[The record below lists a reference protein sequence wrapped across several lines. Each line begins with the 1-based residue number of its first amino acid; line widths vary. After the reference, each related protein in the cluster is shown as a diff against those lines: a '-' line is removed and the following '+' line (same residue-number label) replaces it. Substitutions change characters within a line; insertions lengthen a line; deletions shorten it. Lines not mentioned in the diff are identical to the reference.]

1 MVCFHFINAEMNPKG
16 AEHMPA
22 EILSFHDVRFDL
34 PQQTLFQHVSF
45 SIRPGEHIALVG
57 SNGVGKTTLFQL
69 ILKQLQPTEGN
80 IFRGYTN
87 VGHVAQHLTSSTPA
101 IRLVEQAD
109 RVRYEAREAALHSS
123 SLENYQA
130 ALDLDA
136 FSLETDAARALK
148 EVQLPEHVW
157 THPFDTLS
165 GGEQTRIQLAC
176 LLVQQPDF
184 ILLDEPTNHLDSDTL
199 DWLIHWM
206 HQTPLTIL
214 YVSHERAFIDAT
226 AEAVLELT
234 PSQATRYKGNYQAY
248 CEQKEQERLTQ
259 EREYE
264 KQEKTRKELKRMI
277 TQYQNWHQQ
286 AVAHASE
293 RNPYAKKK
301 AAKQAKKF
309 KAKEKQLEQV
319 LDRRVA
325 KPESPSSVHVAF
337 EAASFAAKQ
346 LLALDAVSFSYDD
359 RTLFQKLSFSIQQGD
374 RIAVIGRN
382 GSGKTTL
389 LRLIRGELNP
399 TEGTVTRHPALTV
412 GYFSQALADLP
423 TSGSLLDTL
432 MQETTISET
441 DARTLLACFLFRR
454 DQVYKPITEA
464 SMGERCRIAF
474 LRLYF
479 SGARLLILDEPTNYL
494 DLTTREQIEAALDV
508 FPGELLFVSHDRYF
522 NDRLSNRTISLDPH
536 EHATVHPVGTKQ
548 LREQQPS
555 DIEVIQNDLK
565 RLKDLT
571 GTIDFD
577 RD

>member
-1 MVCFHFINAEMNPKG
+1 
-16 AEHMPA
+16 MPT
-22 EILSFHDVRFDL
+22 EILSIHDLHVEL
-34 PQQTLFQHVSF
+34 PQQTLFQHISF
-45 SIRPGEHIALVG
+45 SVHPGEHVALVG
-57 SNGVGKTTLFQL
+57 ANGVGKTTLLQI
-69 ILKQLQPTEGN
+69 ILQQIKPTSGE
-80 IFRGYTN
+80 IFRAYTN
-87 VGHVAQHLTSSTPA
+87 AGHVAQHLSSDEPA
-101 IRLVEQAD
+101 LRLVEQAD
-109 RVRYEAREAALHSS
+109 QVRYQAREQTLHSTS
-123 SLENYQA
+123 IEAYQV
-130 ALDLDA
+130 ALDVDA
-136 FSLETDAARALK
+136 FSLEADAARALK

-157 THPFDTLS
+157 SHPFDTLS

-184 ILLDEPTNHLDSDTL
+184 ILLDEPTNHLDADTL
-199 DWLIHWM
+199 DWLIDWM
-206 HQTPLTIL
+206 HQTPIAIL

-226 AEAVLELT
+226 ADAVIELT
-234 PSQATRYKGNYQAY
+234 PSLATRYKGNYQTY
-248 CEQKEQERLTQ
+248 RQQKEQERLTQ

-277 TQYQNWHQQ
+277 HQYQNWHQQ

-293 RNPYAKKK
+293 RDPYAKKK

-319 LDRRVA
+319 LDQRVA
-325 KPESPSSVHVAF
+325 KPEAAPSVHVAF

-346 LLALDAVSFSYDD
+346 LLSLNAVSFSYASLPLLKQL
-359 RTLFQKLSFSIQQGD
+359 TFSIQQGD

-389 LRLIRGELNP
+389 LRLIQGELNP
-399 TEGTVTRHPALTV
+399 THGTITRHPSLTT
-412 GYFSQALADLP
+412 GYFSQALSNLP
-423 TSGSLLDTL
+423 TSGSLLDAL
-432 MQETTISET
+432 MEETTITET

-454 DQVYKPITEA
+454 DRVYQPINAA

-522 NDRLSNRTISLDPH
+522 NDRLSNRTILLDQ
-536 EHATVHPVGTKQ
+536 EAAVQPVGTKL

-555 DIEVIQNDLK
+555 DIQAIQDDLR
-565 RLKDLT
+565 RLDELT
-571 GTIDFD
+571 GTIHFD
-577 RD
+577 QD

>member
-1 MVCFHFINAEMNPKG
+1 
-16 AEHMPA
+16 MPA
-22 EILSFHDVRFDL
+22 EILSLHDVRFDL

-45 SIRPGEHIALVG
+45 SIRPGEHVALVG
-57 SNGVGKTTLFQL
+57 ANGVGKTTLFQL
-69 ILKQLQPTEGN
+69 ILKQLQPTDGN

-109 RVRYEAREAALHSS
+109 RVRYEAREAILHSS
-123 SLENYQA
+123 SLEVYQA
-130 ALDLDA
+130 AFDLDA

-157 THPFDTLS
+157 SHPFDTLS

-184 ILLDEPTNHLDSDTL
+184 ILLDEPTNHLDADTL

-226 AEAVLELT
+226 AEAVIELT
-234 PSQATRYKGNYQAY
+234 PSQTTCYKGNYQAY
-248 CEQKEQERLTQ
+248 RQQKEQERLTQ
-259 EREYE
+259 EHEYE

-277 TQYQNWHQQ
+277 NQYQNWHQQ

-293 RNPYAKKK
+293 RDPYAKKK

-309 KAKEKQLEQV
+309 KAKEKQLEQT
-319 LDRRVA
+319 LDHRVA
-325 KPESPSSVHVAF
+325 KPETPSSVHVTF

-346 LLALDAVSFSYDD
+346 LLELDAVSFSYEE
-359 RTLFQKLSFSIQQGD
+359 RTLFQKLSFSMQQGD

-389 LRLIRGELNP
+389 LRVIRGELNP
-399 TEGTVTRHPALTV
+399 TEGTVTCHPALTI
-412 GYFSQALADLP
+412 GYFSQALSDLP
-423 TSGSLLDTL
+423 VSGSLLDAL
-432 MQETTISET
+432 LQETTISET

-454 DQVYKPITEA
+454 DQVYKPIAEA

-494 DLTTREQIEAALDV
+494 DLTTREQIESALDV

-555 DIEVIQNDLK
+555 DINAIQNDLK
-565 RLKDLT
+565 RLDDLT

-577 RD
+577 RS

>member
-1 MVCFHFINAEMNPKG
+1 
-16 AEHMPA
+16 MPA

-34 PQQTLFQHVSF
+34 PEQTLFQHVSF
-45 SIRPGEHIALVG
+45 SIRPGEHVALVG
-57 SNGVGKTTLFQL
+57 ANGVGKTTLFQL
-69 ILKQLQPTEGN
+69 ILKQLQPTDGN

-109 RVRYEAREAALHSS
+109 RVRYEAREAILHSS
-123 SLENYQA
+123 SLEVYQA
-130 ALDLDA
+130 AFDLDA

-157 THPFDTLS
+157 SHPFDTLS

-184 ILLDEPTNHLDSDTL
+184 ILLDEPTNHLDADTL

-226 AEAVLELT
+226 AEAVIELT
-234 PSQATRYKGNYQAY
+234 PSQTTRYKGNYQAY
-248 CEQKEQERLTQ
+248 RQQKEQERLTQ
-259 EREYE
+259 EHEYE

-277 TQYQNWHQQ
+277 NQYQNWHQQ

-309 KAKEKQLEQV
+309 KAKEKQLEQT
-319 LDRRVA
+319 LDHRVA

-337 EAASFAAKQ
+337 EAAPFSAKQ
-346 LLALDAVSFSYDD
+346 LLELDAVSFSYEE
-359 RTLFQKLSFSIQQGD
+359 RTLFQKLSFSMQQGD

-389 LRLIRGELNP
+389 LRVIQGELNP
-399 TEGTVTRHPALTV
+399 TEGTVTCHPALTV
-412 GYFSQALADLP
+412 GYFSQALSDLP
-423 TSGSLLDTL
+423 VSGSLLDAL
-432 MQETTISET
+432 LQETTISET

-454 DQVYKPITEA
+454 DQVYKPIAEA

-494 DLTTREQIEAALDV
+494 DLTTREQIESALDV

-555 DIEVIQNDLK
+555 DINAIQNDLK
-565 RLKDLT
+565 RLDDLT

-577 RD
+577 RS

>member
-1 MVCFHFINAEMNPKG
+1 
-16 AEHMPA
+16 MPA
-22 EILSFHDVRFDL
+22 EILSLHDVRFDL

-45 SIRPGEHIALVG
+45 SIRPGEHVALVG
-57 SNGVGKTTLFQL
+57 ANGVGKTTLFQL
-69 ILKQLQPTEGN
+69 ILKQLQPTDGN

-109 RVRYEAREAALHSS
+109 RIRYEAREAALHSS
-123 SLENYQA
+123 SLEVYQA

-157 THPFDTLS
+157 SHPFDILS

-184 ILLDEPTNHLDSDTL
+184 ILLDEPTNHLDADTL

-226 AEAVLELT
+226 AEAVIELT

-248 CEQKEQERLTQ
+248 RQQKEQERLTQ
-259 EREYE
+259 EHEYQ

-277 TQYQNWHQQ
+277 NQYQNWHQQ

-293 RNPYAKKK
+293 RDPYAKKK

-309 KAKEKQLEQV
+309 KAKEKQLEQA
-319 LDRRVA
+319 LDHRVA

-337 EAASFAAKQ
+337 ETAPFSAKQ
-346 LLALDAVSFSYDD
+346 LLALDAVSFSYEE
-359 RTLFQKLSFSIQQGD
+359 RTLFQKLSFSMQQGD

-389 LRLIRGELNP
+389 LRVIRGELNP
-399 TEGTVTRHPALTV
+399 TEGTVTYHPALTV
-412 GYFSQALADLP
+412 GYFSQALSDLP
-423 TSGSLLDTL
+423 VSGSLLDAL
-432 MQETTISET
+432 LQETTISET

-454 DQVYKPITEA
+454 DQVYKPIAEA

-494 DLTTREQIEAALDV
+494 DLTTREQIETALDV

-555 DIEVIQNDLK
+555 DINAIQNDLK
-565 RLKDLT
+565 RLDDLT

-577 RD
+577 RS

>member
-1 MVCFHFINAEMNPKG
+1 
-16 AEHMPA
+16 MPA
-22 EILSFHDVRFDL
+22 EILSIHDVRFDL
-34 PQQTLFQHVSF
+34 PEQTLFQHISF
-45 SIRPGEHIALVG
+45 SIRPGEHVALVG
-57 SNGVGKTTLFQL
+57 ANGVGKTTLFQL

-80 IFRGYTN
+80 IFRGYTTI
-87 VGHVAQHLTSSTPA
+87 GHVAQHLTSSAPA

-109 RVRYEAREAALHSS
+109 RLRYQAREAALHAS
-123 SLENYQA
+123 SLEIYQT

-136 FSLETDAARALK
+136 FSLEADAARALK

-157 THPFDTLS
+157 LHSFDTLS

-184 ILLDEPTNHLDSDTL
+184 ILLDEPTNHLDSETL
-199 DWLIHWM
+199 DWLIDWIN
-206 HQTPLTIL
+206 QTAITIF

-226 AEAVLELT
+226 ADAVIELT
-234 PSQATRYKGNYQAY
+234 PHQATRYKGNYQAY
-248 CEQKEQERLTQ
+248 RQQKEQERLTQ

-293 RNPYAKKK
+293 RDPYAKKK

-309 KAKEKQLEQV
+309 KAKEKQLEQTI
-319 LDRRVA
+319 DHRVA
-325 KPESPSSVHVAF
+325 KPEQPASVHVSF

-346 LLALDAVSFSYDD
+346 LFTLNDVTFSYDG
-359 RTLFQKLSFSIQQGD
+359 RTLFKKLTFSMQQGD

-389 LRLIRGELNP
+389 LRLIQGELDP
-399 TEGTVTRHPALTV
+399 TGGTITRHPALTV
-412 GYFSQALADLP
+412 GYFSQALSDLP
-423 TSGSLLDTL
+423 TDGSLLDAL
-432 MQETTISET
+432 LQETTISET

-454 DQVYKPITEA
+454 NQVYKSIAEA

-522 NDRLSNRTISLDPH
+522 NDRLSNRTITLDGD
-536 EHATVHPVGTKQ
+536 ATVHPVGTKP

-555 DIEVIQNDLK
+555 DIQAIQHDLK
-565 RLKDLT
+565 RLDDLT

-577 RD
+577 

>member
-1 MVCFHFINAEMNPKG
+1 
-16 AEHMPA
+16 MPA

-45 SIRPGEHIALVG
+45 SIRPGEHVALVG
-57 SNGVGKTTLFQL
+57 ANGVGKTTLFQL
-69 ILKQLQPTEGN
+69 ILKQLQPTDGN

-109 RVRYEAREAALHSS
+109 RVRYEAREAILHSS
-123 SLENYQA
+123 SLEVYQA
-130 ALDLDA
+130 AFDLDA

-157 THPFDTLS
+157 SHPFDTLS

-184 ILLDEPTNHLDSDTL
+184 ILLDEPTNHLDADTL

-226 AEAVLELT
+226 AEAVIELN
-234 PSQATRYKGNYQAY
+234 PSQTTRYKGNYQAY
-248 CEQKEQERLTQ
+248 RQQKEQERLTQ
-259 EREYE
+259 EHEYE

-277 TQYQNWHQQ
+277 NQYQNWHQQ

-293 RNPYAKKK
+293 RDPYAKKK

-309 KAKEKQLEQV
+309 KAKEKQLEQT
-319 LDRRVA
+319 LDHRVA
-325 KPESPSSVHVAF
+325 KPETPSSVHVTF

-346 LLALDAVSFSYDD
+346 LLELDAVSFSYEE
-359 RTLFQKLSFSIQQGD
+359 RTLFQKLSFSMQQGD

-389 LRLIRGELNP
+389 LRVIRGELNP
-399 TEGTVTRHPALTV
+399 TEGTVTCHPALTI
-412 GYFSQALADLP
+412 GYFSQALSDLP
-423 TSGSLLDTL
+423 VSGSLLDAL
-432 MQETTISET
+432 LQETTISET

-454 DQVYKPITEA
+454 DQVYKPIAEA

-494 DLTTREQIEAALDV
+494 DLTTREQIESALDV

-555 DIEVIQNDLK
+555 DINAIQNDLK
-565 RLKDLT
+565 RLDDLT

-577 RD
+577 RS

>member
-1 MVCFHFINAEMNPKG
+1 
-16 AEHMPA
+16 MPA

-45 SIRPGEHIALVG
+45 SIRPGEHVALVG
-57 SNGVGKTTLFQL
+57 ANGVGKTTLFQL
-69 ILKQLQPTEGN
+69 ILKQLQPTDGN

-109 RVRYEAREAALHSS
+109 RVRYEAREAILHSS
-123 SLENYQA
+123 SLEVYQA
-130 ALDLDA
+130 AFDLDA

-157 THPFDTLS
+157 SHPFDTLS

-184 ILLDEPTNHLDSDTL
+184 ILLDEPTNHLDADTL

-226 AEAVLELT
+226 AEAVIELT
-234 PSQATRYKGNYQAY
+234 PSQTTRYKGNYQAY
-248 CEQKEQERLTQ
+248 RQQKEQERLTQ
-259 EREYE
+259 EHEYE

-277 TQYQNWHQQ
+277 NQYQNWHQQ

-293 RNPYAKKK
+293 RDPYAKKK

-309 KAKEKQLEQV
+309 KAKEKQLEQT
-319 LDRRVA
+319 LDHRVA
-325 KPESPSSVHVAF
+325 KPETPSSVHVTF

-346 LLALDAVSFSYDD
+346 LLELDAVSFSYEE
-359 RTLFQKLSFSIQQGD
+359 RTLFQKLSFSMQQGD

-389 LRLIRGELNP
+389 LRVIRGELNP
-399 TEGTVTRHPALTV
+399 TEGTVTCHPALTI
-412 GYFSQALADLP
+412 GYFSQALSDLP
-423 TSGSLLDTL
+423 VSGSLLDAL
-432 MQETTISET
+432 LQETTISET

-454 DQVYKPITEA
+454 DQVYKPIAEA

-494 DLTTREQIEAALDV
+494 DLTTREQIESALDV

-555 DIEVIQNDLK
+555 DINAIQNDLK
-565 RLKDLT
+565 RLDDLT

-577 RD
+577 RS

>member
-1 MVCFHFINAEMNPKG
+1 
-16 AEHMPA
+16 MPA

-45 SIRPGEHIALVG
+45 SIRPGEHVALVG
-57 SNGVGKTTLFQL
+57 ANGVGKTTLFQL
-69 ILKQLQPTEGN
+69 ILKQLQPTDGN

-109 RVRYEAREAALHSS
+109 RVRYEAREAILHSS
-123 SLENYQA
+123 SLEVYQA
-130 ALDLDA
+130 AFDLDA

-157 THPFDTLS
+157 SHPFDTLS

-184 ILLDEPTNHLDSDTL
+184 ILLDEPTNHLDADTL

-226 AEAVLELT
+226 AEAVIELT
-234 PSQATRYKGNYQAY
+234 PSQTTRYKGNYQAY
-248 CEQKEQERLTQ
+248 RQQKEQERLTQ
-259 EREYE
+259 EHEYE

-277 TQYQNWHQQ
+277 NQYQNWHQQ

-293 RNPYAKKK
+293 RDPYAKKK

-309 KAKEKQLEQV
+309 KAKEKQLEQT
-319 LDRRVA
+319 LNHRVA

-337 EAASFAAKQ
+337 EAAPFSAKQ
-346 LLALDAVSFSYDD
+346 LLELDAVSFSYEE
-359 RTLFQKLSFSIQQGD
+359 RTLFQKLSFSMQQGD

-389 LRLIRGELNP
+389 LRVIQGELNP
-399 TEGTVTRHPALTV
+399 TEGTVTCHPALTV
-412 GYFSQALADLP
+412 GYFSQALSDLP
-423 TSGSLLDTL
+423 VSGSLLDAL
-432 MQETTISET
+432 LQETTISET

-454 DQVYKPITEA
+454 DQVYKPIAEA

-494 DLTTREQIEAALDV
+494 DLTTREQIESALDV

-555 DIEVIQNDLK
+555 DINAIQNDLK
-565 RLKDLT
+565 RLDDLT

-577 RD
+577 RS